1 MKIDNRIEPIV
12 REILAAVVKRDGE
25 TFIRAMEQVPDER
38 TAIEAGQLAVAI
50 ATYVILDLH
59 DGRPTDEEVR
69 QIAEVAAEAEAWAG
83 LTPETFV
90 EAITALLDQRQVRL
104 EPHVMAVV
112 PFILAGYALAAG
124 AEDDEWW
131 FKYLDRVEA
140 ALESQSG

>member
-1 MKIDNRIEPIV
+1 MKIDNRVEPIV

-25 TFIRAMEQVPDER
+25 AFIRAMEQLPDEE
-38 TAIEAGQLAVAI
+38 TAIKAGRLAVAI
-50 ATYVILDLH
+50 AEYVILDLH

-90 EAITALLDQRQVRL
+90 EVITAVVDHREARL
-104 EPHVMAVV
+104 EPHVMAIA

-140 ALESQSG
+140 ALESQA

>member
-1 MKIDNRIEPIV
+1 V
-12 REILAAVVKRDGE
+12 
-25 TFIRAMEQVPDER
+25 
-38 TAIEAGQLAVAI
+38 
-50 ATYVILDLH
+50 H
-59 DGRPTDEEVR
+59 

-83 LTPETFV
+83 LTPETFA

-112 PFILAGYALAAG
+112 PFIVAGYALAAG

-140 ALESQSG
+140 ALESQPG